1 MLIMTVMMERATR
14 SKILH
19 IADCEKDS
27 PFRGEQIC
35 SALLC
40 RVRKDETIEGKVRE
54 LGQANRSVRAKRE
67 RMIKMSSR

>member
-1 MLIMTVMMERATR
+1 MR
-14 SKILH
+14 KIPLS
-19 IADCEKDS
+19 EVS
-27 PFRGEQIC
+27 
-35 SALLC
+35 

>member
-1 MLIMTVMMERATR
+1 MTVMIEWATR

-19 IADCEKDS
+19 IVDCEKDS
-27 PFRGEQIC
+27 PLEV
-35 SALLC
+35 S